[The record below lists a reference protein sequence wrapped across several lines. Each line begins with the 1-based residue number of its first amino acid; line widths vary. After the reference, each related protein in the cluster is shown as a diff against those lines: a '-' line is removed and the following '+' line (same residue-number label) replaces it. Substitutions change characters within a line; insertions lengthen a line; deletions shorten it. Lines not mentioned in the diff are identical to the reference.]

1 MSSGEFMPPTVI
13 VGNILMKNSPAISQL
28 LGLESEPYTGNWN
41 LIRALDSSTLDRK
54 VRVAGWNFFFM
65 ASVVEA
71 RFLGELGAEK
81 IQKALQ
87 RILNSVAPQNFNCLE
102 VTGMATRSF
111 LGLPYSV
118 VSAHSRHM
126 QESCYLDPEVTRGL
140 S

>member
-1 MSSGEFMPPTVI
+1 
-13 VGNILMKNSPAISQL
+13 
-28 LGLESEPYTGNWN
+28 LGLESEPYTGKWS
-41 LIRALDSSTLDRK
+41 LIKALDNSALDRK
-54 VRVAGWNFFFM
+54 VRVAGWNFFFI
-65 ASVVEA
+65 ASVVDVKFFGA
-71 RFLGELGAEK
+71 LGAEK

-102 VTGMATRSF
+102 VTGMVTRSF

>member
-13 VGNILMKNSPAISQL
+13 VGTILMRNSLAISRL
-28 LGLESEPYTGNWN
+28 MALDCEPYTGDWS
-41 LIRALDSSTLDRK
+41 LIRTLDSSGLDRK
-54 VRVAGWNFFFM
+54 ARIAGWNFFFM
-65 ASVVEA
+65 ASVVEVKFFGA
-71 RFLGELGAEK
+71 LGAEK

-87 RILNSVAPQNFNCLE
+87 RILGRVTAQNFNCLE
-102 VTGMATRSF
+102 VTGMVTKSF

-126 QESCYLDPEVTRGL
+126 QESCYLEPELTRGL

>member
-1 MSSGEFMPPTVI
+1 MPPTVI
-13 VGNILMKNSPAISQL
+13 VGNILMKNSASISQR
-28 LGLESEPYTGNWN
+28 LGLESEPYTSNWS
-41 LIRALDSSTLDRK
+41 LITALDSSALDHKARI
-54 VRVAGWNFFFM
+54 AGWNFFFM
-65 ASVVEA
+65 ASEVEV

>member
-13 VGNILMKNSPAISQL
+13 VGTVLMRNSPLISEL
-28 LGLESEPYTGNWN
+28 FGLESEPYTGNWS
-41 LIRALDSSTLDRK
+41 LIRALDSSALDRK

-65 ASVVEA
+65 ASEVEV
-71 RFLGELGAEK
+71 RFFGALGAEK
-81 IQKALQ
+81 IQKALK
-87 RILNSVAPQNFNCLE
+87 RILNSVTPQNFNCLE
-102 VTGMATRSF
+102 VTGMVTKSC

-126 QESCYLDPEVTRGL
+126 QKSCYLEPEVTRGL

>member
-1 MSSGEFMPPTVI
+1 MPPTVI

>member
-1 MSSGEFMPPTVI
+1 MPPTVI

-28 LGLESEPYTGNWN
+28 LGLESGPYTGNWN